1 MIEFTPD
8 QKAIM
13 DYLME
18 QVDNPEGHNVIVSGS
33 GGTGKTT
40 MVCELIVQ
48 LLEMNKKVAVTAMTG
63 KATAVLRNKV
73 WALINERKPEFDKDN
88 LKIETV
94 AKITKESKVLGLTDS
109 GETLYTNTWRNPKG
123 FGNNF
128 DVLFVDELSMV
139 PHFISQWWQMAGIR
153 VFGFGDE
160 CQLPEVTTGETKKE
174 LTGFQHDLK
183 VPQMTYVSGYG
194 VKVLKDMAHMQLHT
208 VLRSDNDIAHLC
220 NALRDFKQTKSSVV
234 KLIKEWSNKSEDII
248 YSTSIADLETDP
260 SWQIIAY
267 TNKMCATINN
277 QLCIGDKYPE
287 LSDKIILFD
296 NLNPLKLYNG
306 DTLLF
311 GDLLQAIMKHNHPGQ
326 KRKIYVCIKWQGK
339 MPDKNSPNDVER
351 NFFNTYVRF
360 RQAIDETNSRRMYA
374 LPNIIESSGYAEG
387 QIKEWLDEVEKTK
400 KEEPNPGKCFSMIV
414 ENLYDTDRD
423 LAKLIV
429 EMSEPMPQLYMI
441 NCDFGY
447 AITTHRSQGSEY
459 EKVCYLL
466 ERFDRPLLYT
476 GISRAK
482 KKVKVINLTKE
493 S

>member
-1 MIEFTPD
+1 
-8 QKAIM
+8 M

-48 LLEMNKKVAVTAMTG
+48 LLEQNKRVAVTAMTG

-73 WALINERKPEFDKDN
+73 WQLIKERGVNPGEN

-94 AKITKESKVLGLTDS
+94 AKITKESKVLGLTES
-109 GETLYTNTWRNPKG
+109 GDTLYTNTWRNPKA
-123 FGNNF
+123 FNY

-139 PHFISQWWQMAGIR
+139 PHFISQWWQMSGVR

-160 CQLPEVTTGETKKE
+160 CQLPEVTTGDTKRE

-183 VPQMTYVSGYG
+183 VPQTTYVSGYG
-194 VKVLKDMAHMQLHT
+194 VKVLKTMAHKQLHK

-220 NALRDFKQTKSSVV
+220 NALRDFSQTNRAIVN
-234 KLIKEWSNKSEDII
+234 LIKWWAEKTEDIQ
-248 YSTSIADLETDP
+248 YSTDIDDLEKDP

-267 TNKMCATINN
+267 TNKMCAKINN
-277 QLCIGDKYPE
+277 DLCIGDKYPE
-287 LSDKIILFD
+287 LNDKIILFD
-296 NLNPLKLYNG
+296 NLNPLQLYNG
-306 DTLLF
+306 DTMLF
-311 GDLLQAIMKHNHPGQ
+311 GELLQAIMRYNSNPNQ
-326 KRKIYVCIKWQGK
+326 KRKIYVCMKWQGQ
-339 MPDKNSPNDVER
+339 MPKKDSLNEIER
-351 NFFNTYVRF
+351 SFFSTYVRF
-360 RQAIDETNSRRMYA
+360 RQDIDQTNSRRMYA
-374 LPNIIESSGYAEG
+374 LPGILETSGYAEG
-387 QIKEWLDEVEKTK
+387 QITEWLKDIEEMRAQ
-400 KEEPNPGKCFSMIV
+400 EPNNGKCFQNIV
-414 ENLYDTDRD
+414 ERFYEIDRD
-423 LAKLIV
+423 MAKQIV
-429 EMSEPMPQLYMI
+429 DRSEALPQLYMI

-466 ERFDRPLLYT
+466 EKFDKPLLYT

-482 KKVKVINLTKE
+482 KKVKVINLTSTK
-493 S
+493 